1 MRKLLS
7 LVLCAGLLL
16 TLCGCS
22 GGRVPALAAAGGVP
36 VSQGVYAWFC
46 SDAKKHAE
54 AYGLAPG
61 DEDAASAWAET
72 QCRRMVALD
81 RYLRQ
86 QKIAVR
92 FDLKSEAAAR
102 TEGEWALF
110 RAHYRDLGMT
120 KADLTRIHTFEA
132 QKKQLV
138 QTFYGPGGKEE
149 LSEQTLRESF
159 VKLYVGFKAF
169 EGALTAQ
176 NAEGETVPLD
186 AAAEANLLEQFRGM
200 AARANS
206 GTDLDELYAE
216 YCETQGLIVTAPL
229 TVSLMKDGDPM
240 YDDGFFALV
249 ASLSPGTTAAIRTAG
264 SVYLLQRVAID
275 KSDEDAFEA
284 CRDEVLYHEK
294 LPDVE
299 AFVATL

>member
-7 LVLCAGLLL
+7 ALLCVALVLSLCA
-16 TLCGCS
+16 C
-22 GGRVPALAAAGGVP
+22 GGRAPVQAPAGVP

-46 SDAKKHAE
+46 NDARLHAE
-54 AYGLAPG
+54 RYGIAPG
-61 DEDAASAWAET
+61 DEAAAAAYAEA
-72 QCRRMVALD
+72 QCRRLVALD

-110 RAHYRDLGMT
+110 RTHYRALGME
-120 KADLTRIHTFEA
+120 KPDLTRIHTFEA
-132 QKKQLV
+132 QKKQLA
-138 QTFYGPGGKEE
+138 QTFYGPGGKKEVP
-149 LSEQTLRESF
+149 EQTLRASF

-169 EGALTAQ
+169 EGALTTR
-176 NAEGETVPLD
+176 AETGESVPLNKK
-186 AAAEANLLEQFRGM
+186 AQKALLGQFNAM
-200 AARANS
+200 AARANA
-206 GTDLDELYAE
+206 GIDLDELYAE

-229 TVSLMKDGDPM
+229 AVSLMKDGDPM
-240 YDDGFFALV
+240 YDDSFFAAV
-249 ASLSPGTTAAIRTAG
+249 QALSPGSTGVIRTAG

-284 CRDEVLYHEK
+284 YRDEVLWHEK
-294 LPDVE
+294 LPDIE
-299 AFVATL
+299 AFVAKL